1 MIDVIEELNEKN
13 VFHDSVRRCDTS
25 RIHFICVGK
34 DFSLYGVKIENKGE
48 FERFRAITCWR
59 IVKNVGIDGWQR
71 HADGL

>member
-1 MIDVIEELNEKN
+1 MIDVNEELNEKN
-13 VFHDSVRRCDTS
+13 VF
-25 RIHFICVGK
+25 HFICVGK